1 MNLLILLLLPL
12 AAGIALAFMK
22 KAPRK
27 AQDLVFVLALA
38 AEAGLALWV
47 LIAPGAPLTLFS
59 MTEALPVT
67 LAADT
72 VSKVFLAAACFGF
85 LPAGVYALRDLRED
99 ERQSSFYSLMLFS
112 QSALV
117 GMDLSANLV
126 TMFLFFELATL
137 LSVPLVLH
145 ERTEESIRAALKY
158 LFYSVG
164 GALLALLC
172 VFVLARCCD
181 SLVFPAGGTLGAEAA
196 GREGLLLVTVFLGV
210 LGFGAKAGLYPL
222 HGWVADAQPA
232 APAPASAVLSG
243 VISAAGVLAIL
254 RLIYYVVG
262 TSFLRGTWVQYAWLG
277 LALLTVFMGSMMAYR
292 EEVLKV
298 RLAYSSVSQISYI
311 LTGLFLMSADGFA
324 GSLLHLLF
332 HACMQSGLFLVAGS
346 FLTNMKEGR
355 VSELR
360 GVGRVMPVTL
370 WCYTVLSL
378 GLVGIPPLCGFVSK
392 WYLALGALES
402 ALPVYFWL
410 VPVILLISALLTAG
424 YLLPLVVR
432 GFFPGRD
439 FGTPSRNDE
448 GGLRMWIPLAVLAG
462 LCALLGIF
470 ADGLVAAF
478 LGTAAALM

>member
-38 AEAGLALWV
+38 AEAGLALWE

-164 GALLALLC
+164 GALLAL
-172 VFVLARCCD
+172 R
-181 SLVFPAGGTLGAEAA
+181 
-196 GREGLLLVTVFLGV
+196 R
-210 LGFGAKAGLYPL
+210 
-222 HGWVADAQPA
+222 
-232 APAPASAVLSG
+232 
-243 VISAAGVLAIL
+243 
-254 RLIYYVVG
+254 R
-262 TSFLRGTWVQYAWLG
+262 RR
-277 LALLTVFMGSMMAYR
+277 MA
-292 EEVLKV
+292 
-298 RLAYSSVSQISYI
+298 
-311 LTGLFLMSADGFA
+311 
-324 GSLLHLLF
+324 
-332 HACMQSGLFLVAGS
+332 
-346 FLTNMKEGR
+346 
-355 VSELR
+355 
-360 GVGRVMPVTL
+360 
-370 WCYTVLSL
+370 
-378 GLVGIPPLCGFVSK
+378 
-392 WYLALGALES
+392 
-402 ALPVYFWL
+402 
-410 VPVILLISALLTAG
+410 
-424 YLLPLVVR
+424 
-432 GFFPGRD
+432 
-439 FGTPSRNDE
+439 
-448 GGLRMWIPLAVLAG
+448 
-462 LCALLGIF
+462 
-470 ADGLVAAF
+470 
-478 LGTAAALM
+478 